1 MRNTG
6 VYKIKKHTFSL
17 YVYTQLNYTRSNV
30 SPWDKG
36 LRRGV
41 VWFGVFVCCEA
52 KAAVGMEGGDPN
64 SVNNLKR
71 PTDWEVTIPDLPM
84 SFAAAG
90 QAFPIF
96 YSP

>member
-1 MRNTG
+1 M
-6 VYKIKKHTFSL
+6 
-17 YVYTQLNYTRSNV
+17 
-30 SPWDKG
+30 
-36 LRRGV
+36 

-52 KAAVGMEGGDPN
+52 KAAVGMEGGDLN
-64 SVNNLKR
+64 SVTNLKR
-71 PTDWEVTIPDLPM
+71 PTDWEVTIPELPM